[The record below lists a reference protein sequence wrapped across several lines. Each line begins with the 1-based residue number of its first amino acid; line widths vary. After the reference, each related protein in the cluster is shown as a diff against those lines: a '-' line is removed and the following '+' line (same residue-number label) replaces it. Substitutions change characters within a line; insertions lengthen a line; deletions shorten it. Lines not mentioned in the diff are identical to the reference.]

1 MREEKQLLLDEVKGQ
16 IEEYGDFALFQY
28 LGVSANAMGDFRTS
42 IAKLGGEVQMIRKR
56 ILLKAASSAGVELD
70 LSQLP
75 GHIGLVYSGE
85 DSVEM
90 TKALFQFSKESESK
104 LSVLGGRL
112 DGKMYSGEQVEAL
125 SKLPGKDA
133 MRAELLGLLIA
144 PLSQTVAVVNA
155 LLTAVPCCLEN
166 MSKKES

>member
-16 IEEYGDFALFQY
+16 IEEYEDFALFQY
-28 LGVSANAMGDFRTS
+28 KGISANAIAGFRTN

-56 ILLKAASSAGVELD
+56 ILLKAALAAGFELD

-75 GHIGLVYSGE
+75 GHIGLVYAGE
-85 DSVEM
+85 DPVEM
-90 TKALFQFSKESESK
+90 TKALFQFSKESDTN

-112 DGKMYSGEQVEAL
+112 DGKMYNGEQVEAL

-133 MRAELLGLLIA
+133 MRAELLGLLVA
-144 PLSQTVAVVNA
+144 PLSQTVAVINA
-155 LLTAVPCCLEN
+155 LLAAVPCCLEN
-166 MSKKES
+166 KSKKES